1 MTKKQLREV
10 IRAVIQ
16 KENQPAPS
24 KPKPDTGTETMPPP
38 PKTKPNAPGQPVKPI
53 HVPDK
58 EPAKA
63 RVKNE
68 NIETRNKIIN
78 RLKNKR

>member
-1 MTKKQLREV
+1 MTKKELRETL
-10 IRAVIQ
+10 RSLLK

-24 KPKPDTGTETMPPP
+24 KPKPDTNPTTLPAP
-38 PKTKPNAPGQPVKPI
+38 PKTKPGAPGKPVKPI
-53 HVPDK
+53 HVPNK

-63 RVKNE
+63 AYE
-68 NIETRNKIIN
+68 NKDIRKKIID